1 MYIIWIYMELCS
13 IYCAVDIAEFWKKF
27 QSRTSEVLWV
37 IWVPGKSAGWG
48 RILVPLASECSWC
61 YQSHHT
67 LFISV
72 TGTWNSSPR
81 EHNSWVAREEKIR
94 LLVLPRLWFPPAEFS
109 PGSFRAKWSIT
120 SLSGNQ
126 GPAPAG
132 GIQGW
137 LQWPSRESWPQ
148 SCFCSVAVFMC
159 CSLGKRQCIDPNE
172 LIICSL
178 VSWLSTDSV
187 LEKDSKASD
196 PTWLGDVQCSWE
208 IWFYVHGFHPKK
220 DTREPFKDS
229 FYLFKALSYAFRLLE
244 LEFLSGC
251 T

>member
-48 RILVPLASECSWC
+48 RILVPLASECFWC
-61 YQSHHT
+61 YQLHHT

-81 EHNSWVAREEKIR
+81 DHNSWVAREEKTR
-94 LLVLPRLWFPPAEFS
+94 LLRLTTTLVSSCRIQSGFLQSKVIDHIPFWES
-109 PGSFRAKWSIT
+109 GSCLCGWHSR
-120 SLSGNQ
+120 
-126 GPAPAG
+126 
-132 GIQGW
+132 W

-229 FYLFKALSYAFRLLE
+229 FHLFKALSYAFTLLE
-244 LEFLSGC
+244 LEFLSRC